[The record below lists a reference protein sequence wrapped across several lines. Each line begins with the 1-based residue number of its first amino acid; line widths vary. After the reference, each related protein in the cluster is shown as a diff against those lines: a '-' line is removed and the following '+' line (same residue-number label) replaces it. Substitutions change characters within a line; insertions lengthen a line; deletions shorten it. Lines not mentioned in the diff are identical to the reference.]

1 MATYSYTFEAAD
13 RMSGPVKKIAGSLA
27 AADMRLQ
34 GFSSKLQ
41 GGLGRIGAFGNKLMN
56 LRNIIVGSL
65 AVGVAR
71 DLGGAVIDTVSRFE
85 TMGAVLENT
94 LGSQSAAQRVMSDLN
109 AFAERTPFQVDQLTD
124 SWVRL
129 ANQGFR
135 PTMDQMT
142 MLGDIASSTGKDI
155 TQLSEAVIDAQVG
168 EFERLKEFGIRAEKD
183 GDRVRF
189 TFKGIT
195 QEVDFTAGSIQ
206 DYILSLGQAQ
216 GVQGSMAKIM
226 GTMAGQ
232 TSNFRDMVT
241 RLKLTIGEELRPQLV
256 GVIGIGQRFV
266 TWAIG
271 AVKWIG
277 ANREAIGAWA
287 KVIGIAAGAIMGLLA
302 TAKAIS
308 MYTGL
313 VMKLKAAWTL
323 LTGTL
328 NLSKIAMIAF
338 NLVASLNPFGIL
350 VLAIAGVITY
360 LTLFTDKMDGVRDWL
375 GRVALWM
382 WEHHPFRWMIDLM
395 DHIFPGFKGRLNDL
409 LGGVVEA
416 FKKAWNWL
424 YKNFFKPVVD
434 GLDAIFGKFFDFKG
448 IQAPTGE
455 AFDSGMAAGP
465 DPYGTMPGGQA
476 PGGAPRKPGGSGNVG
491 LSGGL
496 NGVTGGER
504 NVKNITINIQKLNDG
519 GININTTNLGMAP
532 AQIKSEM
539 ERVLLSVVN
548 DVNYQ

>member
-1 MATYSYTFEAAD
+1 MATYQYTFEALD

-27 AADMRLQ
+27 AANTRLQ

-41 GGLGRIGAFGNKLMN
+41 GGVGKLAEFGNKVMS
-56 LRNIIVGSL
+56 LRNIIAGSL

-195 QEVDFTAGSIQ
+195 QEVDFTSGSIQ

-216 GVQGSMAKIM
+216 GVQGSMTKIM
-226 GTMAGQ
+226 GTMAGR

-241 RLKLTIGEELRPQLV
+241 RLKLTIGQELRPQLE
-256 GVIGIGQRFV
+256 GVVTTGQRFV
-266 TWAIG
+266 TG
-271 AVKWIG
+271 LTNAVKWV
-277 ANREAIGAWA
+277 ALNKEAVWSWV
-287 KVIGIAAGAIMGLLA
+287 KVLGIVAGAIGGVLLA
-302 TAKAIS
+302 AGMIGKSIAIV
-308 MYTGL
+308 T
-313 VMKLKAAWTL
+313 KLKESWTL
-323 LTGTL
+323 LNTTL
-328 NLSKIAMIAF
+328 KLSKIAMAAF
-338 NLVASLNPFGIL
+338 NLVSSLNPFG
-350 VLAIAGVITY
+350 VLIIAIVGVIAY
-360 LTLFTDKMDGVRDWL
+360 FALFTDKLDGVKQWL
-375 GRVALWM
+375 ANVAKWM
-382 WEHHPFRWMIDLM
+382 WEHHPFRWMIDLV
-395 DHIFPGFKGRLNDL
+395 DRIFPGFKARLGDL
-409 LGGVVEA
+409 MNSIIGV
-416 FKKAWNWL
+416 FKKAWEWL
-424 YKNFFKPVVD
+424 YKNFFQPVI
-434 GLDAIFGKFFDFKG
+434 GALDAVFGKFFDFKKLPTPQG
-448 IQAPTGE
+448 AVADIAGGDNPYAPL
-455 AFDSGMAAGP
+455 
-465 DPYGTMPGGQA
+465 
-476 PGGAPRKPGGSGNVG
+476 GGAPAAGGGTNKPGGSGNVG
-491 LSGGL
+491 LSKGM

-504 NVKNITINIQKLNDG
+504 NVKNIIINISKLNDG
-519 GININTTNLGMAP
+519 GININTTTLGMAP